1 MKKHKW
7 NVGTLQELSPS
18 ERTILGFNRNY
29 GQLISLRL
37 RTNDMEGFRHYP
49 EIRKV
54 LLHELTHNVWGE
66 HDDNFHRL
74 NRQLNKEVGK
84 YHSIIYFNLIIKKIL
99 YQTK

>member
-7 NVGTLQELSPS
+7 SVGILQELSPADA
-18 ERTILGFNRNY
+18 TILGLNSNK
-29 GQLISLRL
+29 GQSISLRL

-54 LLHELTHNVWGE
+54 LLHELAHNVWGP
-66 HDDNFHRL
+66 HDENFHRL

-84 YHSIIYFNLIIKKIL
+84 YHSLI
-99 YQTK
+99 

>member
-84 YHSIIYFNLIIKKIL
+84 YHSIIYFNLIKKIL